1 MPTFHTETIV
11 AAPIERVWARFQEV
25 GHFLPALTPPK
36 QALQIVSAA
45 PLPPQV
51 GTRIEMTVRGP
62 LGRVAWTAEYVE
74 FVPPHAT
81 ITGTEARFVDV
92 QVAGPFKR
100 WRHTHEFEAVD
111 GRTTRCVDHI
121 DYAVPLG
128 PLGWVGDFVLVRPS
142 LRKMFAYRAAKMRET
157 SG

>member
-1 MPTFHTETIV
+1 
-11 AAPIERVWARFQEV
+11 
-25 GHFLPALTPPK
+25 
-36 QALQIVSAA
+36 
-45 PLPPQV
+45 
-51 GTRIEMTVRGP
+51 MTVRGP

-100 WRHTHEFEAVD
+100 WRHTHEFEALD
-111 GRTTRCVDHI
+111 SRTTRCVDHI

-128 PLGWVGDFVLVRPS
+128 PLAWVGDFVLVRPS
-142 LRKMFAYRAAKMRET
+142 LRRCSPTGHEDARGVRLIDPRIPVPLPHTRGGGLEGLNRR
-157 SG
+157 SSP